1 MKGAVL
7 LQQKRLTPAYMQG
20 LAARN
25 RLTDARDAVHRL
37 REHLPE
43 KRSELVALYNQLC
56 SIQATLEALL
66 EDVPTTMQEDT
77 P

>member
-1 MKGAVL
+1 MNHQL
-7 LQQKRLTPAYMQG
+7 HPAYKAG

-37 REHLPE
+37 RDHLPE
-43 KRSELVALYNQLC
+43 KRGELVALYNQLC
-56 SIQATLEALL
+56 SIQGVLEALL
-66 EDVPTTMQEDT
+66 EDVPSTIEEDT

>member
-1 MKGAVL
+1 MNYPL
-7 LQQKRLTPAYMQG
+7 HPAYKAG

-43 KRSELVALYNQLC
+43 KRTELVELYNQLC
-56 SIQATLEALL
+56 AIQGTLEVLL
-66 EDVPTTMQEDT
+66 EDVPTTLEGDT